1 METHLFTNED
11 GTQSERYGIN
21 FETVPATLGQTL
33 SYSWNTGINIVR
45 TVRLSLQM
53 LVSGQAGLKDM
64 TGPVGIVQIMSD
76 TAEASATALD
86 ALLNM
91 LYFGAFISINLAVM
105 NLLPIPALDGGRVVG
120 LLITTAIEAVTRKKV
135 NPKYEGYIHG
145 AGMLLLLGLMAVIL
159 FKDVFTIFKG

>member
-1 METHLFTNED
+1 
-11 GTQSERYGIN
+11 
-21 FETVPATLGQTL
+21 
-33 SYSWNTGINIVR
+33 
-45 TVRLSLQM
+45 
-53 LVSGQAGLKDM
+53 
-64 TGPVGIVQIMSD
+64 
-76 TAEASATALD
+76 
-86 ALLNM
+86 M